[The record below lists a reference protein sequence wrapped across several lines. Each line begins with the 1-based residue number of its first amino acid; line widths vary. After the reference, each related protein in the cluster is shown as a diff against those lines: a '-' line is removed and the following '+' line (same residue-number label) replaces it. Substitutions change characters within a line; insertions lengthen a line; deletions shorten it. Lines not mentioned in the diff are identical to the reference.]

1 MDAPIPTSVD
11 WEDPQDCCSE
21 LPELLCPHVCA
32 PQVEELAEPQE
43 NKITKGIPDKISF
56 PASSRDSQS
65 DSLDSYMDFDSS
77 SEHSITATVAAKSM
91 LYRKSY
97 YDYDTQLEQTA
108 HYDNETID
116 DTVSTCS
123 DITDMG
129 IGNAPLEIYNVT
141 DDIEYNASMIPKMGK
156 IRLETPATIAAVD
169 TINSIRSRR
178 LLRVL
183 FDSGSMKTMINK
195 SALPRGTVPKPL
207 ANEKKL
213 TTLAG
218 KLTTREMVTLRDF
231 RLPEFDKNRSVEEQK
246 ALVFDSPCRY
256 DIILGSDFLAKAGIN
271 INYET
276 GFMEWFDSILP
287 LRDPKG
293 LQSQDFDEMEDALF
307 IQQDD
312 ELLGEDWLD
321 SFATE
326 ILDARYE
333 HTDIRDVVDNQS
345 HLNERQKDDL
355 LSVLRKHEKLFDGT
369 LGVYPHKKFH
379 IDIKEGAVPV
389 HARAYPV
396 PRIHLETYKRELQ
409 HLVKLGV
416 LEPQGLSEWASPS
429 FIAPKKD
436 GRVR

>member
-1 MDAPIPTSVD
+1 M
-11 WEDPQDCCSE
+11 
-21 LPELLCPHVCA
+21 LCPLVCA

-43 NKITKGIPDKISF
+43 NKSIMGIPDEISI
-56 PASSRDSQS
+56 PTSSRESQD

-77 SEHSITATVAAKSM
+77 SEHSITATVASNSM
-91 LYRKSY
+91 LYRKPFC
-97 YDYDTQLEQTA
+97 DYDTQPDQTS
-108 HYDNETID
+108 HYNETTD

-123 DITDMG
+123 DITDMD

-141 DDIEYNASMIPKMGK
+141 DDIEYNTSMLPEMGK
-156 IRLETPATIAAVD
+156 TKLETPATIADVD

-183 FDSGSMKTMINK
+183 FDSGSMKTMIHK
-195 SALPRGTVPKPL
+195 RALPRGTVPKPL

-256 DIILGSDFLAKAGIN
+256 DLILGSDFLAKAGIN

-293 LQSQDFDEMEDALF
+293 LQSQDFDEMEDAMF
-307 IQQDD
+307 IQQDN
-312 ELLGEDWLD
+312 ELLGEVWIA
-321 SFATE
+321 SFATK

-333 HTDIRDVVDNQS
+333 HTDIGDVVDKQT
-345 HLNERQKDDL
+345 HLNDCQRDNL
-355 LSVLRKHEKLFDGT
+355 LTVL
-369 LGVYPHKKFH
+369 
-379 IDIKEGAVPV
+379 
-389 HARAYPV
+389 
-396 PRIHLETYKRELQ
+396 
-409 HLVKLGV
+409 
-416 LEPQGLSEWASPS
+416 
-429 FIAPKKD
+429 
-436 GRVR
+436 